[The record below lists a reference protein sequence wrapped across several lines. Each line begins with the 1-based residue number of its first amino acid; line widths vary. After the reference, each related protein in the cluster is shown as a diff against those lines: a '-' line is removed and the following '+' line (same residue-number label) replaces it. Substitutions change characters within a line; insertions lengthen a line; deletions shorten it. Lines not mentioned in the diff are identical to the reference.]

1 MKKLIGIIFLLLV
14 LGFGGYFVY
23 VNYIMDKGIIPEE
36 EIGTISEYYIYGD
49 HLNFKGSL
57 EIEDMT
63 YNDICLNLY
72 NGEVDMDTEIIS
84 SNDGT
89 KIDFYFSEYINDG
102 FYLDSLERSNYYW
115 FLKLTY
121 DNSEDPEEPIIKYY
135 ILRNDTEYK
144 ETVYYTMSKYNNK
157 ILINSDNKYG
167 TMSFDVK
174 ENSDNGIYDITID
187 PGHGGMDSGGSI
199 SGYNESDFTM
209 AISKKVKENLEKD
222 GFKIKL
228 THDEGELTRNDL
240 LDEYNAGGRA
250 IIPNE
255 VKSKYTFSIHIN
267 KNTVKSVHG
276 IEVYTPANIN
286 YDFAKNIANNLVEQT
301 ELDYSTNRLYKMF
314 NGVYTRNFTE
324 DDVLSS
330 LKGYEDK
337 GYEPYDVST
346 NSNYYYMIRETGGY
360 MTGAY
365 IDDGNSEKV
374 GVNPY
379 YNSNIANETYLL
391 ELGYLS
397 NSSDLNIINNS
408 IDKLAKV
415 ISDTIIDKFDV

>member
-228 THDEGELTRNDL
+228 TYDEGELTRNDL
-240 LDEYNAGGRA
+240 LDEYNVGGRA

-365 IDDGNSEKV
+365 IDDGNPEKV

>member
-365 IDDGNSEKV
+365 IDDGNPEKV